1 MRKKLLAMILAGVT
15 AMSMLTGCGGNANE
29 PKKKKKRNLMWEM

>member
-29 PKKKKKRNLMWEM
+29 PKKEEKRNLMW